1 MQTSAEFLDEIETFL
16 RDNNVAPSTFGRIVM
31 DDPTFIFAL
40 RKGRVPS
47 LDVCARISKIISHR
61 AAWAKYAKKDES

>member
-16 RDNNVAPSTFGRIVM
+16 RENDVAPSTFGRVVM

-40 RKGRVPS
+40 RKGRVPR
-47 LDVCARISKIISHR
+47 LEV
-61 AAWAKYAKKDES
+61 

>member
-16 RDNNVAPSTFGRIVM
+16 RENQVAPSTFGRVVM
-31 DDPTFIFAL
+31 DDPTFVFAL

-47 LDVCARISKIISHR
+47 LDVCARISKIISHH
-61 AAWAKYAKKDES
+61 AGWAKYAKKDQE

>member
-16 RDNNVAPSTFGRIVM
+16 RENHVAPSTFGRVVM

-47 LDVCARISKIISHR
+47 LDVCARISKIISHQ
-61 AAWAKYAKKDES
+61 AAWANYAKKIK